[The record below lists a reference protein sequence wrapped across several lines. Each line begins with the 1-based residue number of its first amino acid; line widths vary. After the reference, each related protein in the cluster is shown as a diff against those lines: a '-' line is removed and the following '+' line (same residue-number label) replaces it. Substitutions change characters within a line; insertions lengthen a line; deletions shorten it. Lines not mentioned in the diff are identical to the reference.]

1 MLAAPF
7 SLLIAMS
14 RLLIVLAS
22 LLLTPSPVW
31 AADTTTGPALD
42 LTMSWFGITSLLL
55 FVVAY
60 VLVVLEEWSGMR
72 KSIPVLMAAG
82 FIWTL
87 IGLAY
92 TLAGQPHWAGEMVRH
107 SLLEFGELLLFLLV
121 AMTYVNTL
129 QERGVFDAL
138 RSWLVGRGFS
148 LRMVFWITGVLAF
161 VMSPLADNMTTA
173 LVLSSVALTVGGS
186 QTRFV
191 VVACIN
197 IVVAANAGGAF
208 SPFGDITTLM
218 VWQKGVLGAAEFMA
232 LLLPAFVNWIVPAV
246 ILSFAVPGGRP
257 EALSESVEV
266 KRGGS
271 IIIGMFVVTVAVTVT
286 MHTAFHL
293 PPALGMMGG
302 LGLLKL
308 YGWYLNWSGLRRQ
321 GQPMTFVSHD
331 EMMSDHTEPHAPNTF
346 REVARAE
353 WDTLLFFYG
362 IIVCVGGLGALGY
375 LAVGS
380 QFIYE
385 GLGPMTA
392 NILVGV
398 ASAIIDNIP
407 VMYAVLSMDPVMS
420 DGHWLLVTLT
430 AGVGGSLLSIG
441 SAAGVA
447 VMGQA
452 HGRYTFFSHLRW
464 SWAIALGY
472 AAGIAT
478 HLWLNQGL
486 F

>member
-22 LLLTPSPVW
+22 LLLTPSLVW

-266 KRGGS
+266 KRGGY

-331 EMMSDHTEPHAPNTF
+331 EMMSDPPNPTPRIPF
-346 REVARAE
+346 EK
-353 WDTLLFFYG
+353 WPGPSG
-362 IIVCVGGLGALGY
+362 IRCCSSTASSCALAAWVPWGIWQSVRSSSTK
-375 LAVGS
+375 AW
-380 QFIYE
+380 
-385 GLGPMTA
+385 GP
-392 NILVGV
+392 
-398 ASAIIDNIP
+398 
-407 VMYAVLSMDPVMS
+407 
-420 DGHWLLVTLT
+420 
-430 AGVGGSLLSIG
+430 
-441 SAAGVA
+441 
-447 VMGQA
+447 
-452 HGRYTFFSHLRW
+452 
-464 SWAIALGY
+464 
-472 AAGIAT
+472 
-478 HLWLNQGL
+478 
-486 F
+486 

>member
-22 LLLTPSPVW
+22 LFLTPSPVW

-138 RSWLVGRGFS
+138 RSWLVGRGSS

-266 KRGGS
+266 KRGGY